1 MFYGEAVWALV
12 VAAGRSRRMGGQDK
26 LFAPLAGVPL
36 LARTVE
42 RLLASPQVDEAVV
55 VLRPERMEDGRQLA
69 QERSWRR
76 VRFCTGGPRRQDSV
90 RLGLETMEGEG
101 WVLIHDGARPFVTSA
116 LVERGL
122 EAAAARGAAVPG
134 LPLPDTVKRISP
146 AGLVEETLPR
156 EALWSIQTPQTFRLS
171 LIRQA
176 HRHFASSPQTF
187 TDDAALLEA
196 LGHPVAVFP
205 GEADNFKVT
214 SVEDLRRAE
223 ALWRLQEQPEEEG
236 GRLRIGLGYDIHRL
250 RAGRRLVL
258 GGVEVPFSRGLVGHS
273 DADVLT
279 HAVMDALL
287 GAAGLGDI
295 GTHFPPED
303 PAWKDASSLSLLER
317 VVARLSEAG
326 WAPRQV
332 SAVLVAERPRLGP
345 FVPMM
350 RSRLAERLG
359 LSPQE
364 VAIQVTTNEGLGALG
379 RGEGLAAW
387 AVVQIGRLLSAE
399 VRT

>member
-1 MFYGEAVWALV
+1 MFRGEPVFALV
-12 VAAGRSRRMGGQDK
+12 VAAGQSRRMGGKDK
-26 LFAPLAGVPL
+26 LFSPLAGVLL

-42 RLLASPQVDEAVV
+42 RFLSSPYVDEVVV
-55 VLRPERMEDGRQLA
+55 VLRPERLEDGRRLA
-69 QERSWRR
+69 YERGWQR

-90 RLGLETMEGEG
+90 RLGLETLEGEG
-101 WVLIHDGARPFVTSA
+101 WVLIHDGARPFLTPA
-116 LVERGL
+116 LVKRGL
-122 EAAAARGAAVPG
+122 EMAAEKGAAVPA
-134 LPLPDTVKRISP
+134 LPLSDTVKRVSP
-146 AGLVEETLPR
+146 SGLVEETLPR
-156 EALWSIQTPQTFRLS
+156 ETLWSIQTPQTFRLS

-176 HRHFASSPQTF
+176 HRHFASAPQTF

-214 SVEDLRRAE
+214 SVEDMRRAE
-223 ALWRLQEQPEEEG
+223 ALCLLEQPAEESAPF
-236 GRLRIGLGYDIHRL
+236 RIGLGYDIHRL

-258 GGVEVPFSRGLVGHS
+258 GGVEVPSPLGLVGHS

-295 GTHFPPED
+295 GTHFPPTD
-303 PAWKDASSLSLLER
+303 PAWKDAPSLDLLER
-317 VVARLSEAG
+317 VVEMLAAAG
-326 WAPRQV
+326 WSPRQV
-332 SAVLVAERPRLGP
+332 SAVLVAERPRLGAFIP
-345 FVPMM
+345 TM
-350 RSRLAERLG
+350 RARLAERLG

-364 VAIQVTTNEGLGALG
+364 VGIQVTTHEGLGALG

-387 AVVQIGRLLSAE
+387 AVARIGR
-399 VRT
+399 VPGRR

>member
-1 MFYGEAVWALV
+1 MFRGEAVFGLV
-12 VAAGRSRRMGGQDK
+12 VAAGQSRRMGGRDK
-26 LFAPLAGVPL
+26 LFSPLAGVPL

-42 RLLASPQVDEAVV
+42 RLLSSPLVDEAVV
-55 VLRPERMEDGRQLA
+55 VLRPERMEEGRKLA
-69 QERSWRR
+69 QERGWQR

-90 RLGLETMEGEG
+90 RLGLEVLEGEG
-101 WVLIHDGARPFVTSA
+101 WVLIHDGARPFLTPD

-122 EAAAARGAAVPG
+122 EAAAAVGAAVPG
-134 LPLPDTVKRISP
+134 LPLADTVKRASP

-156 EALWSIQTPQTFRLS
+156 EALWSVQTPQTFRLS

-196 LGHPVAVFP
+196 LGHPVAIFP
-205 GEADNFKVT
+205 GEVDNFKVT
-214 SVEDLRRAE
+214 SAGDLRRAE
-223 ALWRLQEQPEEEG
+223 EVWRIQEQSLSG
-236 GRLRIGLGYDIHRL
+236 GTFLRIGLGYDVHRM
-250 RAGRRLVL
+250 RAGRRLIL
-258 GGVEVPFSRGLVGHS
+258 GGVEVPSPRGLAGHS

-303 PAWKDASSLSLLER
+303 PAWKDASSLALLER
-317 VVARLSEAG
+317 VVEMLAAAG
-326 WAPRQV
+326 WSPRQV

-350 RSRLAERLG
+350 RARLAERLG
-359 LSPQE
+359 LSLQE
-364 VAIQVTTNEGLGALG
+364 VGIQVTTNEGLGALG

-387 AVVQIGRLLSAE
+387 AVALLGRPSE
-399 VRT
+399 RR

>member
-1 MFYGEAVWALV
+1 MFRGEPVFALV
-12 VAAGRSRRMGGQDK
+12 VAAGQSRRMGGKDK
-26 LFAPLAGVPL
+26 LFSPLAGVPL

-42 RLLASPQVDEAVV
+42 RLLSSPYVDEVVV
-55 VLRPERMEDGRQLA
+55 VLRPERLEDGRRLA
-69 QERSWRR
+69 YERGWQR
-76 VRFCTGGPRRQDSV
+76 VRFCIGGPRRQDSV
-90 RLGLETMEGEG
+90 RLGLETLEGEG
-101 WVLIHDGARPFVTSA
+101 WVLIHDGARPFLTPA

-122 EAAAARGAAVPG
+122 ETAAEKGAAVPA
-134 LPLPDTVKRISP
+134 LPLSDTVKRVSP
-146 AGLVEETLPR
+146 SGLVEETLPR
-156 EALWSIQTPQTFRLS
+156 ETLWSIQTPQTFRLS

-176 HRHFASSPQTF
+176 HRHFASAPQTF

-214 SVEDLRRAE
+214 SVEDMRRAE
-223 ALWRLQEQPEEEG
+223 ALCLLEQPAEESAPF
-236 GRLRIGLGYDIHRL
+236 RIGLGYDIHRL

-258 GGVEVPFSRGLVGHS
+258 GGVEVPSPLGLVGHS

-295 GTHFPPED
+295 GTHFPPTD
-303 PAWKDASSLSLLER
+303 PAWKDAPSLDLLER
-317 VVARLSEAG
+317 VVEMLAAAG
-326 WAPRQV
+326 WSPRQV
-332 SAVLVAERPRLGP
+332 SAVLVAERPRLGAFIP
-345 FVPMM
+345 TM
-350 RSRLAERLG
+350 RARLAERLG

-364 VAIQVTTNEGLGALG
+364 VGIQVTTHEGLGALG

-387 AVVQIGRLLSAE
+387 AVARIGR
-399 VRT
+399 VPGRR